1 MKWWYIIIVLVHII
15 QLRREIMI
23 EIKNLSKS
31 FDGKNYVLE
40 NLNCKIKDNA
50 IYGLVGANGAGKST
64 LLRIINSIYT
74 ADEGMVLIDNKPAY
88 DNEELKQEMVFV
100 PDDLYF
106 FPGYTLMDMAEYYKS
121 LYHNFDINYVI
132 NTANTLKL
140 NPNAKISS
148 FSKGMKRQCALIC
161 ALATNAK
168 YIFFDETFDGLD
180 PVVRKYFKK
189 LLSEA
194 MSKKDTTII
203 MTSHNL
209 RELEDICDNLGLL
222 YKGNILFESD
232 IDTLKT
238 NMFKVQISLKE
249 DFDKKTF
256 KKLKILSYKKVGSV
270 ATLIIDEE
278 GKDSRSFLESLDPII
293 LDYLPLT
300 LEEVF
305 IYQMEALG
313 YEFESVI

>member
-1 MKWWYIIIVLVHII
+1 
-15 QLRREIMI
+15 MI

-31 FDGKNYVLE
+31 FDNKNYVLE
-40 NLNCKIKDNA
+40 NLNCKIADNA

-64 LLRIINSIYT
+64 LLRLINSIYT
-74 ADEGMVLIDNKPAY
+74 AQEGTILIDNKNAY

-106 FPGYTLMDMAEYYKS
+106 YPGYTLMDMAEYYKS
-121 LYHNFDINYVI
+121 LYRNFDINFVI
-132 NTANTLKL
+132 NIANNLKL
-140 NPNAKISS
+140 NPNVKISS

-168 YIFFDETFDGLD
+168 YMFFDETFDGLD
-180 PVVRKYFKK
+180 PVIRKYFKK

-232 IDTLKT
+232 IDSLKT

-249 DFDKKTF
+249 DFNKDTF
-256 KKLKILSYKKVGSV
+256 KKIKILSYKKVGSV
-270 ATLIIDEE
+270 ATLIINEE
-278 GKDSRSFLESLDPII
+278 GHDTRKYLESLHPVI

-300 LEEVF
+300 LEELF

>member
-1 MKWWYIIIVLVHII
+1 
-15 QLRREIMI
+15 MI

-64 LLRIINSIYT
+64 LLRLINSIYIPNN
-74 ADEGMVLIDNKPAY
+74 GNILIDNEEAY
-88 DNEELKQEMVFV
+88 DNEALKQKMVFV

-106 FPGYTLMDMAEYYKS
+106 YPSYSLMDMAEFYKAM
-121 LYHNFDINYVI
+121 YRDFDMNYVI

-168 YIFFDETFDGLD
+168 YIFLDETFDGLD

-189 LLSEA
+189 LLSDA

-238 NMFKVQISLKE
+238 NMFKVQISLKD

-256 KKLKILSYKKVGSV
+256 KKLKILSYKKIGSV

-278 GKDSRSFLESLDPII
+278 GKDSRKYLESLNPII

>member
-1 MKWWYIIIVLVHII
+1 
-15 QLRREIMI
+15 MI

-64 LLRIINSIYT
+64 LLRLINSIYIP
-74 ADEGMVLIDNKPAY
+74 DNGNILIDNEEAY
-88 DNEELKQEMVFV
+88 DNEALKQKMVFV

-106 FPGYTLMDMAEYYKS
+106 YPSYTLMDMAEFYKAM
-121 LYHNFDINYVI
+121 YRDFDMNYVI

-168 YIFFDETFDGLD
+168 YIFLDETFDGLD

-189 LLSEA
+189 LLSDA

-238 NMFKVQISLKE
+238 NMFKVQISLKD

-256 KKLKILSYKKVGSV
+256 KKLKILSYKKIGSV

-278 GKDSRSFLESLDPII
+278 GKDSRKYLESLNPII

>member
-1 MKWWYIIIVLVHII
+1 
-15 QLRREIMI
+15 MI
-23 EIKNLSKS
+23 EISNLSKS
-31 FDGKNYVLE
+31 FDNKNYVLE

-64 LLRIINSIYT
+64 LLRLINSIYT
-74 ADEGMVLIDNKPAY
+74 ANEGTILIDNQNAY
-88 DNEELKQEMVFV
+88 DNETLKQEMVFV

-106 FPGYTLMDMAEYYKS
+106 YPGYTLMDMAEYHKS
-121 LYHNFDINYVI
+121 LYHNFDMNFVI

-140 NPNAKISS
+140 NPNVKISN

-168 YIFFDETFDGLD
+168 YLFFDETFDGLD
-180 PVVRKYFKK
+180 PVVRNYFKK

-238 NMFKVQISLKE
+238 NMFKVQISLKQ
-249 DFDKKTF
+249 DFDKNTF

-270 ATLIIDEE
+270 ATLIINEE
-278 GKDSRSFLESLDPII
+278 GHDSKKYLENLKPII

-313 YEFESVI
+313 YEFESIL